1 MDTIQEHD
9 ARLVVEEWNRTELAD
24 EPATVVERFAAQV
37 ARSPAAT
44 ALTDEEGT
52 ALTYDEVRR
61 AANRLAGHL
70 LGLGLR
76 REDRCAIYQRRSA
89 SMVVSMFGTL
99 AAGGAYVPV
108 DEGNPPERLEA
119 ILRDAGTAV
128 VLADSTTEADVPP
141 GPWFVVNVDR
151 HPGSDESDPGV
162 PLHPANLAYVM
173 YTSGSTGMPKGVLIE
188 HRAVTAFVRGAQHLY
203 GLSPRDRFVQF
214 SSIAFDVSTFD
225 AFGALLSGAALH
237 VASTETRTSSE
248 RFRDLL
254 RERRISV
261 YMGTPGM
268 LRLLEPGDFPDLRV
282 LAVGGESYSGEFTT
296 RWAAGR
302 RFVNSYG
309 PTETTVGVITQE
321 CEGDWDTS
329 PPIGRA
335 MPNHRAYALDER
347 MRPVPIGTV
356 GELYVGGP
364 GLGRGY
370 LGRPGTSA
378 LSFVPDP
385 FAATPGERLYRT
397 GDLVRWTPEGE
408 LVFAG
413 RADRQVKVR
422 GVRVELEEIEAALCR
437 HPAIAHAVV
446 EAEALG
452 DGDAR
457 LIAYVVSTT
466 TEPPAVAELRETAG
480 RWLTAP
486 LVPNE
491 FVHVPEI
498 PLTPAGK
505 ADRDA
510 LAEARTERA
519 GTGTPDATGTTGT
532 SGTAGT
538 SGAADDAEWT
548 PTRRRVAEEIV
559 RPLLEVDS
567 IGPHDHFFEMGGT
580 SIQVIQLLG
589 RVRTTF
595 GIEVPVAEFFDR
607 PTVAGVAD
615 AVDSEVRSDIKDI
628 VREGWDD
635 IAGRYASF
643 QSEFS
648 DAPRMTWTNTLL
660 GMLPER
666 GASVLEL
673 GVGGGHESSRLV
685 AEAHDLTAVDISAEQ
700 LRLAGETL
708 PGATLVQADMA
719 EAEFPEAS
727 FDAVVSIYTLTH
739 LPREELPAL
748 LGGIARWLRPGGLLL
763 ATLMTEDIPGAVE
776 EWFGSTM
783 FFSGFPTEEN
793 LRLLREAGLAPERD
807 EVVAQRTP
815 LGESRFLWVIA
826 RRTEAPS

>member
-24 EPATVVERFAAQV
+24 EPATVIERFATQV
-37 ARSPAAT
+37 ARSPDAT

-52 ALTYDEVRR
+52 TLTYDEVRR

-70 LGLGLR
+70 LALGLR
-76 REDRCAIYQRRSA
+76 PEDRCAVYQRRSA
-89 SMVVSMFGTL
+89 GMVVSMFGTL
-99 AAGGAYVPV
+99 AAGGAYVPI
-108 DEGNPPERLEA
+108 DEGNPPERVEA

-128 VLADSTTEADVPP
+128 VLADSTTEAEVPP
-141 GPWFVVNVDR
+141 GPWCVVNVDD
-151 HPGSDESDPGV
+151 HPGNDESDPEV
-162 PLHPANLAYVM
+162 RLHPANLAYVM
-173 YTSGSTGMPKGVLIE
+173 YTSGSTGAPKGVLIE

-203 GLSPRDRFVQF
+203 GLSPQDRFVQF

-237 VASTETRTSSE
+237 VASTETRTSST
-248 RFRDLL
+248 RLRDLL

-261 YMGTPGM
+261 YMGTPGV

-282 LAVGGESYSGEFTT
+282 VAVGGESYSGEFTT

-321 CEGDWDTS
+321 CEGHWDAS

-335 MPNHRAYALDER
+335 MPNHRAYALDES

-378 LSFVPDP
+378 ASFVPDP
-385 FAATPGERLYRT
+385 FATTPGERLYRT

-422 GVRVELEEIEAALCR
+422 GVRVELEEIEATLCR
-437 HPAIAHAVV
+437 HPDIAHAVV
-446 EAEALG
+446 EAEARD

-457 LIAYVVSTT
+457 LIAYVVSTAP
-466 TEPPAVAELRETAG
+466 EPPGVTELRETAA

-505 ADRDA
+505 VDRDA
-510 LAEARTERA
+510 LAEARGRRAAAVETGGDTKHARDAEDTE
-519 GTGTPDATGTTGT
+519 
-532 SGTAGT
+532 
-538 SGAADDAEWT
+538 DAEWT

-559 RPLLEVDS
+559 KPLLGVDS
-567 IGPHDHFFEMGGT
+567 LGPHDHFFELGGT

-589 RVRTTF
+589 KVRTTF
-595 GIEVPVAEFFDR
+595 GIEVPVVEFFDR
-607 PTVAGVAD
+607 PTIAGVAD

-635 IAGRYASF
+635 IADRYAAF

-648 DAPRMTWTNTLL
+648 DGPRMTWTGHLL
-660 GMLPER
+660 GMLPDED
-666 GASVLEL
+666 AAVLEL
-673 GVGGGHESSRLV
+673 GVGGGHESSRRL

-700 LRLAGETL
+700 LRLAAKTL

-719 EAEFPEAS
+719 QAEFPDAS

-748 LGGIARWLRPGGLLL
+748 LKGIARWLKPGGLLL

-826 RRTEAPS
+826 RKTEGPS

>member
-1 MDTIQEHD
+1 MDAIQEHD
-9 ARLVVEEWNRTELAD
+9 ARLVVEEWNRTELPD
-24 EPATVVERFAAQV
+24 EPATVTERFAAQV
-37 ARSPAAT
+37 ARSPDAT
-44 ALTDEEGT
+44 ALTDEEG
-52 ALTYDEVRR
+52 AHLTYDEVRR

-89 SMVVSMFGTL
+89 DMIVSMFGTL
-99 AAGGAYVPV
+99 AAGGAYVPI
-108 DEGNPPERLEA
+108 DEGNPPERVEA
-119 ILRDAGTAV
+119 ILRDAGAAV
-128 VLADSTTEADVPP
+128 VLADATTAASVPP
-141 GPWFVVNVDR
+141 GPWRVVTVDD
-151 HPGSDESDPGV
+151 HPGRDEGDPAV
-162 PLHPANLAYVM
+162 TPHPANLAYVM
-173 YTSGSTGMPKGVLIE
+173 YTSGSTGAPKGVLIE

-225 AFGALLSGAALH
+225 AFGALLTGAGLH
-237 VASTETRTSSE
+237 VASGRTRTSAE

-268 LRLLEPGDFPDLRV
+268 LRLLDPGDFPDLRV

-321 CEGDWDTS
+321 CAGRWETS

-335 MPNHRAYALDER
+335 MPNHRAYALDES
-347 MRPVPIGTV
+347 MRPVPIGAL

-370 LGRPGTSA
+370 LGRPGATA
-378 LSFVPDP
+378 AAFVPDP
-385 FAATPGERLYRT
+385 FAPTPGARLYRT

-422 GVRVELEEIEAALCR
+422 GVRVEMEEIEGTLCR
-437 HPAIAHAVV
+437 HPAIAQAVV
-446 EAEALG
+446 EAEPRD

-457 LIAYVVSTT
+457 LIAYVVSTAAG
-466 TEPPAVAELRETAG
+466 PPGVAELRETAA
-480 RWLTAP
+480 RWLPAP

-498 PLTPAGK
+498 PLAPTGK
-505 ADRDA
+505 VDRDA
-510 LAEARTERA
+510 LAAARREH
-519 GTGTPDATGTTGT
+519 
-532 SGTAGT
+532 AGT
-538 SGAADDAEWT
+538 STGDADGGEWT

-559 RPLLEVDS
+559 RPLLGVDS
-567 IGPHDHFFEMGGT
+567 VGPHDHFFELGGT
-580 SIQVIQLLG
+580 SIQVVQLLG
-589 RVRTTF
+589 RVRTVF
-595 GIEVPVAEFFDR
+595 GIEIPVVDFFDR

-615 AVDSEVRSDIKDI
+615 AVDSEVRADLKDI
-628 VREGWDD
+628 VREGWDE
-635 IAGRYASF
+635 IAGRYAAF
-643 QSEFS
+643 QAEFS
-648 DAPRMTWTNTLL
+648 DAPRTAWTGELL
-660 GMLPER
+660 AMLPES
-666 GASVLEL
+666 GADVLEL
-673 GVGGGHESSRLV
+673 GVGGGHESSRRL
-685 AEAHDLTAVDISAEQ
+685 AGAHRLTAVDISAEQ
-700 LRLAGETL
+700 LRLAGKTL

-719 EAEFPEAS
+719 ELEFPDAS

-748 LGGIARWLRPGGLLL
+748 LGRVTRWLRPGGLLL
-763 ATLMTEDIPGAVE
+763 ATLMTEDVPGAVE

-783 FFSGFPTEEN
+783 FFSGFRTEEN
-793 LRLLREAGLAPERD
+793 LRLLREAGLEPERE

-826 RRTEAPS
+826 RRTEARP

>member
-37 ARSPAAT
+37 ASSPDAT

-52 ALTYDEVRR
+52 TLTYDEVRR

-89 SMVVSMFGTL
+89 GTVVSMFGTL

-108 DEGNPPERLEA
+108 DEGNPPERVEA

-128 VLADSTTEADVPP
+128 VLADSTTEAEVPP
-141 GPWFVVNVDR
+141 GPWCVVNVDD

-173 YTSGSTGMPKGVLIE
+173 YTSGSTGTPKGVLIE

-261 YMGTPGM
+261 YMGTPGV

-282 LAVGGESYSGEFTT
+282 IAVGGESYSGEFTT

-321 CEGDWDTS
+321 CEGHWDTS

-335 MPNHRAYALDER
+335 MPNHRAYALDEE

-370 LGRPGTSA
+370 LGLPGTSA
-378 LSFVPDP
+378 ASFVPDP
-385 FAATPGERLYRT
+385 FATAPGERLYRT

-422 GVRVELEEIEAALCR
+422 GVRVELEEIEATLCR
-437 HPAIAHAVV
+437 HPDIAHAVV
-446 EAEALG
+446 EAEARD

-457 LIAYVVSTT
+457 LIAYVVSTAEEAPGVT
-466 TEPPAVAELRETAG
+466 ELRETAA

-498 PLTPAGK
+498 PLTSAGK
-505 ADRDA
+505 VDRDA
-510 LAEARTERA
+510 LAEARGARA
-519 GTGTPDATGTTGT
+519 AGGEHTGP
-532 SGTAGT
+532 
-538 SGAADDAEWT
+538 AAETDDGEWT

-559 RPLLEVDS
+559 KPLLGVDS
-567 IGPHDHFFEMGGT
+567 LGPHDHFFELGGT

-589 RVRTTF
+589 KVRTIF
-595 GIEVPVAEFFDR
+595 GIEVPVVEFFDR
-607 PTVAGVAD
+607 PTIAGVAD

-635 IAGRYASF
+635 IADRYAAF

-648 DAPRMTWTNTLL
+648 DGPRMTWTDHLL
-660 GMLPER
+660 GMLPAE
-666 GASVLEL
+666 GSAVLEL
-673 GVGGGHESSRLV
+673 GVGGGHESSRRLS
-685 AEAHDLTAVDISAEQ
+685 EAHDLTAVDISAEQ
-700 LRLAGETL
+700 LKLAEKTL

-719 EAEFPEAS
+719 EAEFPDAS

-739 LPREELPAL
+739 LPREELPGL
-748 LGGIARWLRPGGLLL
+748 LRDIARWLKPGGLLL

-793 LRLLREAGLAPERD
+793 LRLLREKGLVPERE

-826 RRTEAPS
+826 RKTEGPS

>member
-24 EPATVVERFAAQV
+24 EPATVIERFAAQV
-37 ARSPAAT
+37 ARSPAAP

-76 REDRCAIYQRRSA
+76 REDRCAVYQRRSA
-89 SMVVSMFGTL
+89 GMVVSMFGTL
-99 AAGGAYVPV
+99 AAGGAYVPI
-108 DEGNPPERLEA
+108 DEGNPPERVEA

-128 VLADSTTEADVPP
+128 VLADSTTEAEVPP
-141 GPWFVVNVDR
+141 GPWCVVNVDD

-173 YTSGSTGMPKGVLIE
+173 YTSGSTGAPKGVLIE

-203 GLSPRDRFVQF
+203 GLSPQDRFVQF

-237 VASTETRTSSE
+237 VASTETRTSST

-282 LAVGGESYSGEFTT
+282 VAVGGESYSGEFTT

-321 CEGDWDTS
+321 CEGSWDTS

-335 MPNHRAYALDER
+335 MPNHRAYALDEA

-378 LSFVPDP
+378 ASFVPDP
-385 FAATPGERLYRT
+385 FATTPGERLYRT

-422 GVRVELEEIEAALCR
+422 GVRVELEEIEATLHR
-437 HPAIAHAVV
+437 HPEVAHAVV
-446 EAEALG
+446 EAEARD

-457 LIAYVVSTT
+457 LIAYVASTAE
-466 TEPPAVAELRETAG
+466 EPPGVTELRETAA

-505 ADRDA
+505 VDHDA
-510 LAEARTERA
+510 LAQARGERTDTTTE
-519 GTGTPDATGTTGT
+519 T
-532 SGTAGT
+532 
-538 SGAADDAEWT
+538 DDGEWT

-559 RPLLEVDS
+559 KPLLGVDS
-567 IGPHDHFFEMGGT
+567 LGPHDHFFELGGT

-589 RVRTTF
+589 KVRTIF
-595 GIEVPVAEFFDR
+595 GIEVPVVEFFDR
-607 PTVAGVAD
+607 PTIAGVAD

-635 IAGRYASF
+635 IADRYAAF

-648 DAPRMTWTNTLL
+648 DGPRMTWTDHLL
-660 GMLPER
+660 GMLPGE
-666 GASVLEL
+666 GAAVLEL
-673 GVGGGHESSRLV
+673 GVGGGHESSRRL

-700 LRLAGETL
+700 LRLAAKTL
-708 PGATLVQADMA
+708 PGARLVQADMA
-719 EAEFPEAS
+719 EAEFPDAS

-739 LPREELPAL
+739 LPREELPGL
-748 LGGIARWLRPGGLLL
+748 LEGITRWLKPGGLLL

-793 LRLLREAGLAPERD
+793 LRLLREAGLVPERD

-826 RRTEAPS
+826 RKTEGPS

>member
-52 ALTYDEVRR
+52 TLGYDEVRR

-76 REDRCAIYQRRSA
+76 TEDRCAIYQRRSA
-89 SMVVSMFGTL
+89 GMVVSMFGTL
-99 AAGGAYVPV
+99 AAGGAYVPI
-108 DEGNPPERLEA
+108 DEGNPPERVEA

-128 VLADSTTEADVPP
+128 VLADSTTEAEVPP
-141 GPWFVVNVDR
+141 GPWFVVNVDD
-151 HPGSDESDPGV
+151 HPGREEDDPGV

-173 YTSGSTGMPKGVLIE
+173 YTSGSTGTPKGVLIE

-203 GLSPRDRFVQF
+203 GLSPQDRLVQF

-225 AFGALLSGAALH
+225 AFGALLSGATLH
-237 VASTETRTSSE
+237 VAAAETRTSAE

-321 CEGDWDTS
+321 CRGSWDTS

-335 MPNHRAYALDER
+335 MPNHRAYALDTS
-347 MRPVPIGTV
+347 MCPVPIGTV

-370 LGRPGTSA
+370 LDRPGTSA

-385 FAATPGERLYRT
+385 FATTPGERLYRT
-397 GDLVRWTPEGE
+397 GDLVRWTADGE

-422 GVRVELEEIEAALCR
+422 GVRVEPEEIEQTLRR
-437 HPAIAHAVV
+437 HPAVAHAVV
-446 EAEALG
+446 EAEARG

-466 TEPPAVAELRETAG
+466 GEPPGVTELRETAA

-505 ADRDA
+505 VDRDA
-510 LAEARTERA
+510 LAAARQERA
-519 GTGTPDATGTTGT
+519 GTDAG
-532 SGTAGT
+532 
-538 SGAADDAEWT
+538 SGAGSDDGSDDGAEWT

-559 RPLLEVDS
+559 KPLLGVDS
-567 IGPHDHFFEMGGT
+567 LGPHDHFFELGGT

-589 RVRTTF
+589 RVRTIF
-595 GIEVPVAEFFDR
+595 GIEVPVADFFDR
-607 PTVAGVAD
+607 PTIAGVAD
-615 AVDSEVRSDIKDI
+615 AVDSEVRSDLKDI

-635 IAGRYASF
+635 IADRYAAF

-648 DAPRMTWTNTLL
+648 DGPRMQWTGHLL
-660 GMLPER
+660 AMLPA
-666 GASVLEL
+666 GGSVLEL
-673 GVGGGHESSRLV
+673 GVGGGHESSRRL
-685 AEAHDLTAVDISAEQ
+685 AEAHALTAVDISAEQ
-700 LRLAGETL
+700 LKLAERTL

-719 EAEFPEAS
+719 QARFPDAA

-739 LPREELPAL
+739 LPREELPGL
-748 LGGIARWLRPGGLLL
+748 LGDIARWLKPGGLLL
-763 ATLMTEDIPGAVE
+763 ATLMTEDIPGAIE

-793 LRLLREAGLAPERD
+793 LQLLRAAGLVPERE

-826 RRTEAPS
+826 RRTETAS